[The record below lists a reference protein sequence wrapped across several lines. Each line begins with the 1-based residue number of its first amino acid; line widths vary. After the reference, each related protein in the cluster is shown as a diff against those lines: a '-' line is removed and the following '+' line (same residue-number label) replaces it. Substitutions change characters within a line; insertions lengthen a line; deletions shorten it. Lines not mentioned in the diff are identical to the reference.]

1 MYVVRHDDECQA
13 LAVSLP
19 TLSPELTH
27 HQTGRFGIL
36 EHEFSLVAASGYKIG
51 MATH

>member
-1 MYVVRHDDECQA
+1 MYVVRHYDECQA
-13 LAVSLP
+13 LAVFLL

-27 HQTGRFGIL
+27 HQICCSGIS
-36 EHEFSLVAASGYKIG
+36 EHEFSLVAACGYKIG